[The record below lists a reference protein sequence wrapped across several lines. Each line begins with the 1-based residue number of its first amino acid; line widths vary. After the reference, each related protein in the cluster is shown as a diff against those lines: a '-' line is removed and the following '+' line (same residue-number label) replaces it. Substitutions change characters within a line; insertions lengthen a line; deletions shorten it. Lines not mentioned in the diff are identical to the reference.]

1 MVSRVL
7 VAISSCEQYERDGL
21 NSPLR
26 DTWLPEVYKYGWSY
40 LFFHGRGASSRED
53 VVIVDADDAYF
64 DLTTKTKA
72 KIKYALEHNYEYAF
86 MCFPDTYACPER
98 LVKCGYEHHD
108 YYGNVYQHPGGPR
121 YCQGGPGCF
130 LSRKAMEVLNANSS
144 NYPNEDCWIGD
155 VLNAA
160 GIYPVECVGF
170 KNLGPGPLRT
180 NTSITNHLSTQPSG
194 YTGENMRAAHREWLN
209 S

>member
-1 MVSRVL
+1 MVSKVL

-21 NSPLR
+21 NTPMR
-26 DTWLPEVYKYGWSY
+26 ETWGLDAKNLGWDVV
-40 LFFHGRGASSRED
+40 FFHGLGATPRED
-53 VVIVDADDAYF
+53 VVLVNCPDEYYA
-64 DLTTKTKA
+64 LTDKTKA
-72 KIKYALEHNYEYAF
+72 KIRYALEHGYEYAF
-86 MCFPDTYACPER
+86 MCFPDTYACVDR
-98 LVKCGYEHHD
+98 LLTCGFQAHD

-121 YCQGGPGCF
+121 YCQGGPGFF
-130 LSRKAMEVLNANSS
+130 LSRRAMETLNKNPS
-144 NYPNEDCWIGD
+144 NYPNEDCWVGD

-160 GIYPVECVGF
+160 GIPPVNCLGF